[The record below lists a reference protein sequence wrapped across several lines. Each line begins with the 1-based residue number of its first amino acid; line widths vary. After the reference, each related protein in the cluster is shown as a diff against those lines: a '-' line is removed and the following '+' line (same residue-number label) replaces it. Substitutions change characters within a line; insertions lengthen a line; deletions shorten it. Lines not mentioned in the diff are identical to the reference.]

1 MKSERAVVE
10 PLITSSKITFY
21 IRHVDDTLSLA
32 KEEDIKLTFGKFNSF
47 LKNLIFT
54 IGSFGD
60 NNKHCQR

>member
-21 IRHVDDTLSLA
+21 IRHVDDTLLLA
-32 KEEDIKLTFGKFNSF
+32 KEEDIKFNSF